1 MNFHSGDCEY
11 MVNGAKKT
19 YETIK
24 TDVSEATWCND
35 PKKTI
40 EVIVK
45 ATGDV
50 SGKTLEHGTCAD
62 AIADLVACSH
72 NNDLEIF
79 DDSSSDGVTKRGNIH
94 RRSGQNTKTGDAPAS
109 FLENFDG
116 NLPPGPLTTAPNTHY
131 YTVAGEGSTASAN
144 PYSVLFDGNRG
155 IPLLVGYKVSN
166 ANLKLIDPSKTLL
179 RNRWSKFGIDYVV

>member
-1 MNFHSGDCEY
+1 M
-11 MVNGAKKT
+11 NGATKS
-19 YETIK
+19 YGTIK
-24 TDVSEATWCND
+24 TDVDAVTWCND

-45 ATGDV
+45 ATADV
-50 SGKTLEHGTCAD
+50 SGKKLEHDVCAD

-79 DDSSSDGVTKRGNIH
+79 DDSSSDEVTKRSNVH
-94 RRSGQNTKTGDAPAS
+94 RRSAQNTKTGDAPAS

-116 NLPPGPLTTAPNTHY
+116 NLPPGPVTHAPNTHY
-131 YTVAGEGSTASAN
+131 YTVAGVGSTASAN

-155 IPLLVGYKVSN
+155 IPFLVGYKVTN
-166 ANLKLIDPSKTLL
+166 ANLKLIDYSKTLL
-179 RNRWSKFGIDYVV
+179 RNRWSRFGKDYVV